1 MILLSNYSEI
11 AENAAL
17 VVIPSYMDGLEF
29 SQMVT

>member
-17 VVIPSYMDGLEF
+17 VIPPYMDGLEF